1 MFAVTTLLAYLLLS
15 ALEILSLVLCL
26 LVITMSVFLL
36 SLLFELVTAWYGLLV
51 ELLGAHFLPNM
62 LIKQTRRD
70 ISILIWCQYIKSKV
84 RLISNNCLVLFFSVL
99 DLFLCYYSLYWSKSK
114 SKYTGNGINY
124 NPIKSQRNLL
134 TQFFL

>member
-51 ELLGAHFLPNM
+51 ELLGAHLLPNM

-84 RLISNNCLVLFFSVL
+84 RLISNCLVLIFQYWIY
-99 DLFLCYYSLYWSKSK
+99 LFLCFYSLYWSKST
-114 SKYTGNGINY
+114 SKYTGNGMNY

-134 TQFFL
+134 TQFVL